1 MKKTLVKGLV
11 ALAAGALLV
20 GGLLGCQQTVD
31 SFTVKPSSLDSANVK
46 AVHTPGFFAL
56 TWDRVKNCN
65 GYDIEAK
72 NVATGEIISF
82 AQNLSVTKTDITVDD
97 LWMTSDPDVKEWLQK
112 NLFPEKDYRAEYEF
126 TVIAL
131 SSSASGRAATA
142 VGVQNSYSSVRVV
155 FESVPDDYAK
165 PAVPSDV
172 EATLVYKP
180 LVDGKKTTT
189 GTLSGS
195 FTAKAGVY
203 YALVKDIDLPPLT
216 VEDNKVVFN
225 PMSAIEIVAT
235 PSIRD
240 TKVNF
245 DVEVDDVTPG
255 AEYSYTLAALYM
267 AYTESGDM
275 LYNTKAL
282 KAPAVEDVDS
292 GFMVST
298 NQGTTEK
305 PVIHVKWNKA
315 YGGSVEYV
323 ELATGVTYTPGM
335 TGKQVYD
342 LLVAANNN
350 QKLDT
355 LWYVDETEENG
366 TIIKRG
372 TIEMSSLEEDT
383 RYVVVVLKKGDVY
396 EMRTVTI
403 KADAKSPERARFE
416 GSSMVIDLTGTK
428 SSNPNFGKVDI
439 TVQLNNGETVGG
451 WKAGIAGYWVEL
463 ISLEWY
469 NMPDGKRAQFP
480 VLVEESNIQSVS
492 NQANLT
498 ASVYKAEEI
507 SIVGGIDDSL
517 AAEIRNSKLYPD
529 SATKDLVLTC
539 GENRDRILITDN
551 WSLKQ

>member
-11 ALAAGALLV
+11 ALAAGALLA
-20 GGLLGCQQTVD
+20 GGLLGCEQAVD
-31 SFTVKPSSLDSANVK
+31 PIDSITVKPSSLDSANVK
-46 AVHTPGFFAL
+46 AVQVPGFFAL
-56 TWDRVKNCN
+56 TWDRVKNCT
-65 GYDIEAK
+65 GYEIEMK
-72 NVATGEIISF
+72 NVATGEVSTV
-82 AQNLSVTKTDITVDD
+82 ASGLDVTKTSWNEDSSWSVD
-97 LWMTSDPDVKEWLQK
+97 PQEG
-112 NLFPEKDYRAEYEF
+112 ERYEYEF

-131 SSSASGRAATA
+131 SNSASGRAATT
-142 VGVQNSYSSVRVV
+142 VQNSYSSVRVV
-155 FESVPDDYAK
+155 FEPVPDDYAK

-172 EATLVYKP
+172 EATLEYKP

-216 VEDNKVVFN
+216 VVDNEVVFN
-225 PMSAIEIVAT
+225 PMSAIEIINFAEDPVKRYT
-235 PSIRD
+235 VIRD

-245 DVEVDDVTPG
+245 EVEVEDVTPG
-255 AEYSYTLAALYM
+255 AEYSYTLAAFYM
-267 AYTESGDM
+267 AYTKSGDQ
-275 LYNTKAL
+275 LYSAKPLTAR
-282 KAPAVEDVDS
+282 AVEDVDS

-298 NQGTTEK
+298 NQGTTEE
-305 PVIHVKWNKA
+305 PVIHVKWNEA
-315 YGGSVEYV
+315 FGGSVEYV

-335 TGKQVYD
+335 TGKEIYD

-403 KADAKSPERARFE
+403 KADAESPERARFE
-416 GSSMVIDLTGTK
+416 GSSMVIDLTGTE

-439 TVQLNNGETVGG
+439 TVQLNNGETVND
-451 WKAGIAGYWVEL
+451 WKAGIAGYWLEL
-463 ISLEWY
+463 ISLAWY
-469 NMPDGKRAQFP
+469 DMPDGGRAQFP
-480 VLVEESNIQSVS
+480 VLVEESNMQSVKGD
-492 NQANLT
+492 LT
-498 ASVYKAEEI
+498 ASVYKSEV

-517 AAEIRNSKLYPD
+517 ADEIRNSKLYPE
-529 SATKDLVLTC
+529 SATWDLVLTC
-539 GENRDRILITDN
+539 GENRNRILITDN
-551 WSLKQ
+551 WSLK

>member
-11 ALAAGALLV
+11 ALAAGALLA

-56 TWDRVKNCN
+56 TWDRVKNCG

-82 AQNLSVTKTDITVDD
+82 AQNLPPTKTDITAND
-97 LWMTSDPDVKEWLQK
+97 LWATSDPEFQEWLEK
-112 NLFPEKDYRAEYEF
+112 NLRPEKDYRAEYEF

-131 SSSASGRAATA
+131 SNSASGRAATT
-142 VGVQNSYSSVRVV
+142 VQNSYSSVRVV
-155 FESVPDDYAK
+155 FESVPDNYAP

-172 EATLVYKP
+172 EATLAYKP
-180 LVDGKKTTT
+180 LVEGKKTTT

-203 YALVKDIDLPPLT
+203 YALVKDINLPPLT

-225 PMSAIEIVAT
+225 PMSAIT
-235 PSIRD
+235 PLAGPVVMEQ
-240 TKVNF
+240 KVDF
-245 DVEVDDVTPG
+245 EVDVDDVTPG

-267 AYTESGDM
+267 AYTESGDQ
-275 LYNTKAL
+275 LYSVNAL

-292 GFMVST
+292 GFKVST

-335 TGKQVYD
+335 TGKEVYD

-350 QKLDT
+350 QDLDT

-396 EMRTVTI
+396 EMQTVTI
-403 KADAKSPERARFE
+403 KAVAETPELAKFD
-416 GSSMVIDLTGTK
+416 GSYITVDLN
-428 SSNPNFGKVDI
+428 SEPSDSNYGKVDI
-439 TVQLNNGETVGG
+439 YVKLNNGVTVGD
-451 WKAGIAGYWVEL
+451 WKQEVSPSISYWVEL
-463 ISLEWY
+463 ISLKDYWTPNNELI
-469 NMPDGKRAQFP
+469 QFP
-480 VLVEESNIQSVS
+480 VKVDESNIQSV
-492 NQANLT
+492 
-498 ASVYKAEEI
+498 KADNDDATEYSSDGI
-507 SIVGGIDDSL
+507 SISKLKDYAS
-517 AAEIRNSKLYPD
+517 EIRASEGSENP
-529 SATKDLVLTC
+529 TMDLVLTY
-539 GENRDRILITDN
+539 GANRDRIFLTNN
-551 WSLKQ
+551 WSIK

>member
-11 ALAAGALLV
+11 ALAAGALLA
-20 GGLLGCQQTVD
+20 GGLLGCEQAVD
-31 SFTVKPSSLDSANVK
+31 PIDSITVKPSSLDSANVK

-56 TWDRVKNCN
+56 TWDRVKNCA

-72 NVATGEIISF
+72 NVATGEVSTVV
-82 AQNLSVTKTDITVDD
+82 QDLDVTKTSWSGSWPVD
-97 LWMTSDPDVKEWLQK
+97 PQEG
-112 NLFPEKDYRAEYEF
+112 ERYEYEY
-126 TVIAL
+126 TVIAR
-131 SSSASGRAATA
+131 SNSASGRAATT
-142 VGVQNSYSSVRVV
+142 VQNSYSSVRVV
-155 FESVPDDYAK
+155 FEPVPDNYAP

-172 EATLVYKP
+172 EATLVYEP

-189 GTLSGS
+189 GILSGS

-216 VEDNKVVFN
+216 VVNNKVDFN
-225 PMSAIEIVAT
+225 PLSAIEIVAN

-240 TKVNF
+240 TKVDF
-245 DVEVDDVTPG
+245 EVDVEDVTPG
-255 AEYSYTLAALYM
+255 AEYSYTLAAFYM
-267 AYTESGDM
+267 AYTKSGNQ
-275 LYNTKAL
+275 LYSAEAL

-305 PVIHVKWNKA
+305 PMIHVKWNEA

-323 ELATGVTYTPGM
+323 ELATGVPYTPGM
-335 TGKQVYD
+335 TGKEVYD

-350 QKLDT
+350 QKLDPV
-355 LWYVDETEENG
+355 WYVDETEENG

-372 TIEMSSLEEDT
+372 TIEMSSLKEDT
-383 RYVVVVLKKGDVY
+383 RYVVVVLKKDDVY

-403 KADAKSPERARFE
+403 KAVAETPELARFE

-439 TVQLNNGETVGG
+439 TVQLNNGETVKD
-451 WKAGIAGYWVEL
+451 WKEGIVNYWVEL
-463 ISLEWY
+463 ISLAWY
-469 NMPDGKRAQFP
+469 DMPDGGRAQFP
-480 VLVEESNIQSVS
+480 VLVEESNNQSVS
-492 NQANLT
+492 NQADLT

-517 AAEIRNSKLYPD
+517 AAEIRNSYLNPD
-529 SATKDLVLTC
+529 NATMDLVLTC

>member
-11 ALAAGALLV
+11 ALAAGALLA
-20 GGLLGCQQTVD
+20 GGLLSCQQTVD
-31 SFTVKPSSLDSANVK
+31 PIDSITVKPSSLDSANVK
-46 AVHTPGFFAL
+46 AVQAPGFLAL

-65 GYDIEAK
+65 GYEIEMK
-72 NVATGEIISF
+72 NVATGEVLPI
-82 AQNLSVTKTDITVDD
+82 AADLDVTT
-97 LWMTSDPDVKEWLQK
+97 TSYIAFENMYV
-112 NLFPEKDYRAEYEF
+112 PEGERYECEF
-126 TVIAL
+126 TVIAR
-131 SSSASGRAATA
+131 SNSASGRAATT
-142 VGVQNSYSSVRVV
+142 VQNSYSSVRVV
-155 FESVPDDYAK
+155 FEPVPDNYAK

-216 VEDNKVVFN
+216 VVDNEVVFN

-245 DVEVDDVTPG
+245 DVEVEDVTPG
-255 AEYSYTLAALYM
+255 AEYSYTLAAFYR
-267 AYTESGDM
+267 AYTKSGNQ
-275 LYNTKAL
+275 LYSAKAL

-335 TGKQVYD
+335 TGKEIYD

-350 QKLDT
+350 QELDT

-383 RYVVVVLKKGDVY
+383 RYVVVVLKKDDVY

-403 KADAKSPERARFE
+403 KADAESPERARFE

-439 TVQLNNGETVGG
+439 TVQLNNGETVKD

-463 ISLEWY
+463 ISLVWY
-469 NMPDGKRAQFP
+469 DMPDGGSAQFP

-492 NQANLT
+492 NQADLT

-539 GENRDRILITDN
+539 GENRNRILITDN
-551 WSLKQ
+551 WSLK

>member
-11 ALAAGALLV
+11 ALAAGALLA
-20 GGLLGCQQTVD
+20 GGLLGCEQAVD
-31 SFTVKPSSLDSANVK
+31 PIDSITVKPSSLDSANVK
-46 AVHTPGFFAL
+46 AVQVPGFFAL
-56 TWDRVKNCN
+56 TWDRVKNCT
-65 GYDIEAK
+65 GYEIEMK
-72 NVATGEIISF
+72 NVATGEVSTV
-82 AQNLSVTKTDITVDD
+82 ASGLDVTKTSWNEDSSWSVD
-97 LWMTSDPDVKEWLQK
+97 PQEG
-112 NLFPEKDYRAEYEF
+112 ERYEYEF

-131 SSSASGRAATA
+131 SNSASGRAATT
-142 VGVQNSYSSVRVV
+142 VQNSYSSVRVV
-155 FESVPDDYAK
+155 FEPVPDDYAK

-172 EATLVYKP
+172 EATLEYKP

-216 VEDNKVVFN
+216 VVDNEVVFN
-225 PMSAIEIVAT
+225 PMSAIEIINFAEDPVKRYT
-235 PSIRD
+235 VIRD

-245 DVEVDDVTPG
+245 EVEVEDVTPG
-255 AEYSYTLAALYM
+255 AEYSYTLAAFYM
-267 AYTESGDM
+267 AYTKSGDQ
-275 LYNTKAL
+275 LYSAKPLTAR
-282 KAPAVEDVDS
+282 AVEDVDS

-298 NQGTTEK
+298 NQGTTEE
-305 PVIHVKWNKA
+305 PVIHVKWNEA
-315 YGGSVEYV
+315 FGGSVEYV

-335 TGKQVYD
+335 TGKEIYD

-403 KADAKSPERARFE
+403 KADAESPERARFE

-439 TVQLNNGETVGG
+439 TVQLNNGETVND
-451 WKAGIAGYWVEL
+451 WKAGIAGYWLEL
-463 ISLEWY
+463 ISLAWY
-469 NMPDGKRAQFP
+469 DMPDGGRAQFP
-480 VLVEESNIQSVS
+480 VLVEESNMQSVKGD
-492 NQANLT
+492 LT
-498 ASVYKAEEI
+498 ASVYKSEV

-517 AAEIRNSKLYPD
+517 ADEIRNSKLYPE
-529 SATKDLVLTC
+529 SATWDLVLTC
-539 GENRDRILITDN
+539 GENRNRILITDN
-551 WSLKQ
+551 WSLK

>member
-11 ALAAGALLV
+11 ALAAGALLA
-20 GGLLGCQQTVD
+20 GGLLSCQQTVD

-56 TWDRVKNCN
+56 TWDRVKNCT

-72 NVATGEIISF
+72 DVATGEIISF
-82 AQNLSVTKTDITVDD
+82 VQNLPPTQTDITVDD
-97 LWMTSDPDVKEWLQK
+97 LWATSDPDVQEWIED
-112 NLFPEKDYRAEYEF
+112 NLRPEKDYRAEYEF
-126 TVIAL
+126 TVIAR
-131 SSSASGRAATA
+131 SNSASGRAATT
-142 VGVQNSYSSVRVV
+142 VQNSYSSVRVV
-155 FESVPDDYAK
+155 FESVPDGYAK
-165 PAVPSDV
+165 PAVPGDV
-172 EATLVYKP
+172 EATLVYDP

-216 VEDNKVVFN
+216 VVDNEVDFN
-225 PMSAIEIVAT
+225 PMSASEIVAT

-240 TKVNF
+240 TKVDF
-245 DVEVDDVTPG
+245 EVDVDDVTPG

-275 LYNTKAL
+275 LYNTTAL

-292 GFMVST
+292 GFKVST
-298 NQGTTEK
+298 NQGSAKE

-335 TGKQVYD
+335 TGKEVYD

-355 LWYVDETEENG
+355 LRYVSETEENG

-372 TIEMSSLEEDT
+372 TIDDITLDEDT

-416 GSSMVIDLTGTK
+416 GSSMVIDFTGTK
-428 SSNPNFGKVDI
+428 SSNPNFGNVDI
-439 TVQLNNGETVGG
+439 TVQLNNGETVED
-451 WKAGIAGYWVEL
+451 WKAGIDGYWLEL
-463 ISLEWY
+463 ISLKDYWTPNNE
-469 NMPDGKRAQFP
+469 PIQFP
-480 VLVEESNIQSVS
+480 VKVGQSNTQSVKGDPT
-492 NQANLT
+492 AMA
-498 ASVYKAEEI
+498 ASVYKEEV

-517 AAEIRNSKLYPD
+517 AAEIINSWRNPD
-529 SATKDLVLTC
+529 ATMDLVLTC
-539 GENRDRILITDN
+539 GTNLDRILITDN
-551 WSLKQ
+551 WSFNQ